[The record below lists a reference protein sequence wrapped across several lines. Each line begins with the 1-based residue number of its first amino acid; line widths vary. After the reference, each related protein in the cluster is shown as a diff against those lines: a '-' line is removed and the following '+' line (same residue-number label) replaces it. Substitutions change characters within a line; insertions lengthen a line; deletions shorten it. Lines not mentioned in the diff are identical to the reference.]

1 MWESGGVRRLHSNE
15 GAQSSIDFL
24 TGVVIFM
31 LTLTYLM
38 VQIPSIFAPFQTQ
51 STDLQPVAYRTG
63 MILVEDAGW
72 WYDIGN
78 GQGGTDWENV
88 SRDNVCRIGL
98 AANKHNPS
106 NFSELMNRGKVCV
119 LSENKIKALN
129 TAYANQ
135 TMHNWIRDRLGLSIT
150 RIYAYNISLQHLN
163 GTTAEPMFIP
173 NNTHPALSIGNQIPE
188 TTEVEKIERLVA
200 IEGDSE
206 ARCLN
211 LGASTNT
218 SSVDLILPK
227 LSSFVIRVGPGD
239 FREANRTADA
249 WVDVT
254 LDNIKHN
261 NISVI
266 NKHNESGIS
275 GLYVAGWHAFNK
287 TVIDSYL
294 CDSNNITI
302 NAAWCNVSYMW
313 VNRSDWG
320 ESVGNITMPSA
331 KLVVCIW

>member
-1 MWESGGVRRLHSNE
+1 MHSNE

-72 WYDIGN
+72 WDDSGN
-78 GQGGTDWENV
+78 GQSGTDWENV
-88 SRDNVCRIGL
+88 SRDNICRIGL
-98 AANKHNPS
+98 AANKHNPN

-129 TAYANQ
+129 LAYTNQ
-135 TMHNWIRDRLGLSIT
+135 TMHNWIRDRLGLSTT
-150 RIYAYNISLQHLN
+150 RIYAYNISLHHLN
-163 GTTAEPMFIP
+163 STTAEPMFIP
-173 NNTHPALSIGNQIPE
+173 NNTHPALCIGNQIPE
-188 TTEVEKIERLVA
+188 TTEVEKMERLVA

-211 LGASTNT
+211 LDAIANT
-218 SSVDLILPK
+218 SNVNLILPK

-249 WVDVT
+249 RVNVT
-254 LDNIKHN
+254 LHNTKHN

-266 NKHNESGIS
+266 NKHNESGIP

-313 VNRSDWG
+313 VNRSNWG
-320 ESVGNITMPSA
+320 ESVGNISMPSA

>member
-1 MWESGGVRRLHSNE
+1 MWESGGVWRLHSDE

-51 STDLQPVAYRTG
+51 STDLQPVAYRTS

-72 WYDIGN
+72 WDDSSN
-78 GQGGTDWENV
+78 GQSGTDWENV

-106 NFSELMNRGKVCV
+106 NFSELLNRGKVCV

-129 TAYANQ
+129 LTYTNR
-135 TMHNWIRDRLGLSIT
+135 TTHNWIRDRLGLNIT
-150 RIYAYNISLQHLN
+150 RIYAYNISLQYLN

-173 NNTHPALSIGNQIPE
+173 NNTRPALCIGNLIPE
-188 TTEVEKIERLVA
+188 TTEVEKMERLVA

-206 ARCLN
+206 ASCLN
-211 LGASTNT
+211 LNATANT
-218 SSVDLILPK
+218 SSVNLTLPG
-227 LSSFVIRVGPGD
+227 LSSFVVRVGPGD
-239 FREANRTADA
+239 FREANQTADA
-249 WVDVT
+249 RVNVT
-254 LDNIKHN
+254 LNNTKHN
-261 NISVI
+261 NVSVI

-320 ESVGNITMPSA
+320 DSVGNISMPSA

>member
-1 MWESGGVRRLHSNE
+1 MHSNE

-72 WYDIGN
+72 WDDSGN
-78 GQGGTDWENV
+78 GQSGTDWENV
-88 SRDNVCRIGL
+88 SRDNICRIGL
-98 AANKHNPS
+98 AANKHNPN

-129 TAYANQ
+129 LAYTNQ
-135 TMHNWIRDRLGLSIT
+135 TMHNWIRDRLGLSTT

-173 NNTHPALSIGNQIPE
+173 NNTHPALCIGNQIPE
-188 TTEVEKIERLVA
+188 TTEVEKMERLVA

-211 LGASTNT
+211 LDAIANT

-249 WVDVT
+249 RVNVT
-254 LDNIKHN
+254 LYNTKHN

-266 NKHNESGIS
+266 NKHNESGIP

-320 ESVGNITMPSA
+320 ESVGNISMPSA